1 MSRFRAP
8 KDSRDDDVRVNVWE
22 LLGTFGNVW
31 ELLGTF
37 GNFCERLSEF
47 FGNVWEL

>member
-22 LLGTFGNVW
+22 LLGTFANVW

-37 GNFCERLSEF
+37 V
-47 FGNVWEL
+47 NV